1 MSSEASGSTSG
12 RGAYAEGS
20 EPNQGQDIVEI
31 REVLARYMRAMRL
44 GDVDLMDDV
53 FLPDAIID
61 YTAIGGS
68 VSPWTETKPWLREMI
83 AVELFM
89 LFVGDVSVTFDADG
103 IGADVESSWHGAF
116 VATPDTPPLTIFGT
130 YDDRFVRT
138 PDGWRIEARK
148 DNPLLQIPGPPP
160 VPAE

>member
-1 MSSEASGSTSG
+1 MSDRAGNAGLAS
-12 RGAYAEGS
+12 
-20 EPNQGQDIVEI
+20 DVVEI

-68 VSPWTETKPWLREMI
+68 VAVWTETKPWLARMI
-83 AVELFM
+83 AVELFL
-89 LFVGDVSVTFDADG
+89 LFVGDVHVAFDADG
-103 IGADVESSWHGAF
+103 IGADVETSWHGAF
-116 VATPDTPPLTIFGT
+116 VATADTPPLTIFGT

-138 PDGWRIEARK
+138 PDGWRIEART
-148 DNPLLQIPGPPP
+148 DRPLLQIPGPPP
-160 VPAE
+160 VPAT